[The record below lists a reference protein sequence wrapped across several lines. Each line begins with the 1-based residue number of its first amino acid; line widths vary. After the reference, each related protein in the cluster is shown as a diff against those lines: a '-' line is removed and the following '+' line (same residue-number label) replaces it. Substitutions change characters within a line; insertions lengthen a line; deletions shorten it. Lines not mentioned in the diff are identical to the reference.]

1 MVGGGAR
8 CTQLDNLP
16 RASQRWSWSVH
27 AWGSRA
33 SPERAAAEI
42 WRLSM
47 WGSHALREARHRRPG
62 CAAPVPSGFYKGM
75 VNGVQW
81 RSTVRDRKRGKD
93 VRVTLPWRRLP
104 LASRLTRGV
113 FSPKPRCRLPATLGR
128 RNISCECV
136 QAWRERNSA
145 IDLPGAR
152 ARMLCTPLVV
162 PVVSRRTTA

>member
-1 MVGGGAR
+1 MLAVVGGGAR

-62 CAAPVPSGFYKGM
+62 CADPVPSGFDKSNSQRGAMVQGTETGAQPGKG
-75 VNGVQW
+75 QK
-81 RSTVRDRKRGKD
+81 TYALHCPED
-93 VRVTLPWRRLP
+93 V
-104 LASRLTRGV
+104 
-113 FSPKPRCRLPATLGR
+113 CRLR
-128 RNISCECV
+128 
-136 QAWRERNSA
+136 
-145 IDLPGAR
+145 PGW
-152 ARMLCTPLVV
+152 
-162 PVVSRRTTA
+162 PVVCSRPCQGAGCQQRWVAQV